1 MPVSAKFL
9 ECFHELVIT
18 VHVYEW
24 FKLILV
30 NAAEA
35 EALCQEGEVSLW
47 KCLKDI
53 ENRKMKFISVNISYF
68 FLVRSVNNINFYGG
82 LYGKCHKPFPG
93 ISVLELKIKKN
104 SYIP

>member
-9 ECFHELVIT
+9 ECFHEFVIT

-35 EALCQEGEVSLW
+35 EALCQEGEVSL
-47 KCLKDI
+47 
-53 ENRKMKFISVNISYF
+53 
-68 FLVRSVNNINFYGG
+68 
-82 LYGKCHKPFPG
+82 
-93 ISVLELKIKKN
+93 
-104 SYIP
+104 